1 MKGFKEEIGQLM
13 ALSHD
18 NEKCYRHLYIHTTK
32 EDLKIDKNK
41 KIMRNQDEYDLI
53 LETIQ
58 PAYILLN
65 CGTEIHNII
74 IESERGL
81 LDLSVANAIVGI

>member
-1 MKGFKEEIGQLM
+1 
-13 ALSHD
+13 
-18 NEKCYRHLYIHTTK
+18 
-32 EDLKIDKNK
+32 
-41 KIMRNQDEYDLI
+41 MRNQDEYDLI

-58 PAYILLN
+58 PAHILLN

-81 LDLSVANAIVGI
+81 LDLFVANAILGI

>member
-1 MKGFKEEIGQLM
+1 
-13 ALSHD
+13 
-18 NEKCYRHLYIHTTK
+18 
-32 EDLKIDKNK
+32 
-41 KIMRNQDEYDLI
+41 MRNQDEYDLI

-81 LDLSVANAIVGI
+81 LDLFVANAIVGI